1 MAASHEITPSIT
13 ADVLATALGISHTTL
28 WDWLKKGK
36 IPTYADM
43 PALQSNRRLWTLP
56 TIRRWRPDVAD
67 RIEHLLKMPPL
78 KTAA

>member
-1 MAASHEITPSIT
+1 MAAHESAAKIT
-13 ADVLATALGISHTTL
+13 AVMLAVAIEVSDRTL
-28 WDWLKKGK
+28 ITMIRDGEVPAPDARSIPGNGK
-36 IPTYADM
+36 
-43 PALQSNRRLWTLP
+43 RWTLP